1 VAAVETNDFSAALAQ
16 SLAATPAD
24 GTAATDAPATGSQ
37 ASDAGGPSQSAAKQ
51 AAADPVSSALAFL
64 EQALA
69 SALAAA
75 MPAPAAAPGAPAAP
89 TSSISS
95 TGGSAIAADPSN
107 AAALGTLL
115 TQNLISDSGTG
126 NSNPVPSSGGAS
138 TPAAPPATATAAA
151 AAFTAAAQLPTA
163 PHIGSQQGAIDSPSM
178 SLASQVGT
186 SAWSDE
192 LGTKLTWMAQQGIQS
207 ASLQLSPEHLGP
219 LQVNISVHDGQA
231 SVWFGAAQADTRA
244 ALQQSLPQLRQ
255 LFANQGLTLADAG
268 VSRESPRGQDRQGSA
283 RAGSPAAAIA
293 TANDS
298 SGGHTAATGGLG
310 LLDTYV

>member
-1 VAAVETNDFSAALAQ
+1 
-16 SLAATPAD
+16 
-24 GTAATDAPATGSQ
+24 
-37 ASDAGGPSQSAAKQ
+37 
-51 AAADPVSSALAFL
+51 
-64 EQALA
+64 
-69 SALAAA
+69 
-75 MPAPAAAPGAPAAP
+75 
-89 TSSISS
+89 
-95 TGGSAIAADPSN
+95 
-107 AAALGTLL
+107 
-115 TQNLISDSGTG
+115 
-126 NSNPVPSSGGAS
+126 
-138 TPAAPPATATAAA
+138 
-151 AAFTAAAQLPTA
+151 
-163 PHIGSQQGAIDSPSM
+163 M

-268 VSRESPRGQDRQGSA
+268 VSRESPRGQDRQSSA

-293 TANDS
+293 AANDS

>member
-1 VAAVETNDFSAALAQ
+1 
-16 SLAATPAD
+16 
-24 GTAATDAPATGSQ
+24 
-37 ASDAGGPSQSAAKQ
+37 
-51 AAADPVSSALAFL
+51 VSSALTFF

-69 SALAAA
+69 GALAVA
-75 MPAPAAAPGAPAAP
+75 MPSSAAAPGAAAAP
-89 TSSISS
+89 ASGSS
-95 TGGSAIAADPSN
+95 AADGGATGAGQSS
-107 AAALGTLL
+107 AAALSTLL
-115 TQNLISDSGTG
+115 TQNLVSDSGTG
-126 NSNPVPSSGGAS
+126 NSNPAPAGGSSTA
-138 TPAAPPATATAAA
+138 AAPPATATAAA

-163 PHIGSQQGAIDSPSM
+163 SHIGSQQAAIDSANL

-186 SAWSDE
+186 SAWTDE
-192 LGTKLTWMAQQGIQS
+192 LGTKLTWMAQQGIES

-268 VSRESPRGQDRQGSA
+268 VSRESPRGQDRQSSA
-283 RAGSPAAAIA
+283 RTGSPAAAIA
-293 TANDS
+293 AVTEG
-298 SGGHTAATGGLG
+298 SGSHAGATGGLG

>member
-1 VAAVETNDFSAALAQ
+1 
-16 SLAATPAD
+16 
-24 GTAATDAPATGSQ
+24 
-37 ASDAGGPSQSAAKQ
+37 
-51 AAADPVSSALAFL
+51 
-64 EQALA
+64 
-69 SALAAA
+69 
-75 MPAPAAAPGAPAAP
+75 MPAPAAAVGAPAAP
-89 TSSISS
+89 TSSTSS
-95 TGGSAIAADPSN
+95 TGSSAIAADQSN
-107 AAALGTLL
+107 AAALSALL

-126 NSNPVPSSGGAS
+126 NSNPGSPGNAP
-138 TPAAPPATATAAA
+138 TPAAPPPTATAAA

-163 PHIGSQQGAIDSPSM
+163 SHIGSQQRAIDSSTM

-231 SVWFGAAQADTRA
+231 SVWFGADQPDTRA

-268 VSRESPRGQDRQGSA
+268 VSRESPRGQDRQSSA

-293 TANDS
+293 AANDS
-298 SGGHTAATGGLG
+298 SGSHTAATGGLG
-310 LLDTYV
+310 LLDTYA